1 MGRLSQSRVNDW
13 FLECP
18 DHPFREVAILKI
30 QGKEFSIEPLP
41 LRTVRPFVMDEMVL
55 SDVAEAGLVDLSDRM
70 AITKLLKDRVRLIV
84 TTL

>member
-1 MGRLSQSRVNDW
+1 MT
-13 FLECP
+13 P
-18 DHPFREVAILKI
+18 IT
-30 QGKEFSIEPLP
+30 

-84 TTL
+84 ATR